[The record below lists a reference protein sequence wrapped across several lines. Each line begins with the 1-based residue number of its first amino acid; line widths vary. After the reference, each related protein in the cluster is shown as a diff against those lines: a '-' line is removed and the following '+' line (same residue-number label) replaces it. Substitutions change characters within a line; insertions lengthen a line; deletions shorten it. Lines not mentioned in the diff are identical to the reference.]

1 MPSIVTSV
9 TIEFKASS
17 RVRTRLRLRPGNA
30 SPRMRVPQAL
40 LRLDAPVVRQF
51 VKYGIVGASN
61 TILTFAIYTVAVE
74 AGMEYLLALIVGYLA
89 GSLNSYVLNRRWTFD
104 AGHRAHGTVG
114 SRFAVVQALAIG
126 ANLALLYL
134 FVHHLGIH
142 KIVAQAILTVPV
154 LAVTFFVNRAWSF
167 AEPPA
172 RAR

>member
-1 MPSIVTSV
+1 
-9 TIEFKASS
+9 
-17 RVRTRLRLRPGNA
+17 
-30 SPRMRVPQAL
+30 MRVPQAL
-40 LRLDAPVVRQF
+40 VRFDAPVVRQF

-61 TILTFAIYTVAVE
+61 TILTFVIYTVAVE
-74 AGMEYLLALIVGYLA
+74 AGMQYLLALIVGYLA
-89 GSLNSYVLNRRWTFD
+89 GSLNSYVFNRRWTFD

-134 FVHHLGIH
+134 LVHHLGIH
-142 KIVAQAILTVPV
+142 KVVAQAILTVPV

-172 RAR
+172 SAG